1 MAEAP
6 ESEGLFVN
14 LNGVNV
20 FYRMEG
26 EGDVVILIHGLG
38 ESSDCFLRNITSIA
52 EKHKVY
58 ALDLVGFGRSDKPK
72 IDYSTDYYVG
82 LIGDFMATLEIAQA
96 TLIGHS
102 MGGLIALSA
111 ANRYGGK
118 VKMLILIDSAGLPVA
133 LTLKLKILRKLLSI
147 PILGSL
153 IKLSIKRILSS
164 RMHLSGLVC
173 NLDVVPE
180 ACREYKKAS
189 GKAVR
194 QLALELEVAK
204 REEAISSIDIPTL
217 LIWGAEDA
225 FYPLTTAN
233 EFKALI
239 KNSELIIIDN
249 AGHYTQM
256 EKPEECNAAILD
268 FMSRLAL
275 SGMEGKAP
283 VKISNEVYIPLEIT
297 LDEEEDLS
305 K

>member
-1 MAEAP
+1 MTEAP
-6 ESEGLFVN
+6 ESEGLFAN

-26 EGDVVILIHGLG
+26 EGEVVILIHGLG

-102 MGGLIALSA
+102 MGGLIALGA
-111 ANRYGGK
+111 ANRYGEK
-118 VKMLILIDSAGLPVA
+118 VKRLVLIDSAGLPVA
-133 LTLKLKILRKLLSI
+133 LTPKLRLFRKLLPI

-153 IKLSIKRILSS
+153 LRLSIKRILSS
-164 RMHLSGLVC
+164 RMNLSELVC
-173 NLDVVPE
+173 NFDVVPE
-180 ACREYKKAS
+180 VRREYKKAS
-189 GKAVR
+189 GRAVR
-194 QLALELEVAK
+194 QLALELEQAK
-204 REEAISSIDIPTL
+204 KEEAISSIDVPTL

-225 FYPLTTAN
+225 FYPLTTAK

-239 KNSELIIIDN
+239 QNSELVIIDN
-249 AGHYTQM
+249 AGHYTQI
-256 EKPEECNAAILD
+256 EKPKECNAAILD
-268 FMSRLAL
+268 FMNR
-275 SGMEGKAP
+275 
-283 VKISNEVYIPLEIT
+283 
-297 LDEEEDLS
+297 
-305 K
+305 